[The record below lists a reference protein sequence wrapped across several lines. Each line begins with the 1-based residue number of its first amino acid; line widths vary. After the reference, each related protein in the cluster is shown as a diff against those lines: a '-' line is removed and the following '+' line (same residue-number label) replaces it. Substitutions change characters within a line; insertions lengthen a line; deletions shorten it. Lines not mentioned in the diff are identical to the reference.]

1 MYGKIQTH
9 VPRPSRHSSRLR
21 LESIFFV
28 GTATVILRYAVFT
41 IVTDPNFLHAGDHT
55 HLGYALKS
63 EWLTAPAIDI
73 ERLPPPPRFESGS
86 PSPWKRTERTC
97 SSRRRRPGRRG
108 PHAAAKRLCTVMR
121 TARSAFKH
129 RTVSLPYPYT
139 FSGDTLV
146 FDDLKEIPIRYP
158 NIDQGLFHLG
168 GTRIMGIRVMMGAKQ
183 GVAAIRIVNPHE
195 AIRSTTTITGFS
207 NHRSKTSR
215 EPSPLR
221 VSTTG

>member
-1 MYGKIQTH
+1 MELFQIAFNQAFIF
-9 VPRPSRHSSRLR
+9 VRRVRPRSRNPPSD
-21 LESIFFV
+21 LESV
-28 GTATVILRYAVFT
+28 
-41 IVTDPNFLHAGDHT
+41 
-55 HLGYALKS
+55 GYAALTHPTIHVHS
-63 EWLTAPAIDI
+63 NAEWN
-73 ERLPPPPRFESGS
+73 
-86 PSPWKRTERTC
+86 
-97 SSRRRRPGRRG
+97 
-108 PHAAAKRLCTVMR
+108 
-121 TARSAFKH
+121 
-129 RTVSLPYPYT
+129 YPYT

-168 GTRIMGIRVMMGAKQ
+168 STRIMGILVMMGAKQ